1 MAEILIVDQ
10 DRLFAL
16 TLIHVLSGHHHQSV
30 LASDEKEVVNI
41 IRGRNID
48 LILMDAELASRKN
61 LHLLKHLRQANPDIP
76 VVLSIS
82 KKVDKDDRE
91 QLRSGLYDYIN
102 KPFGHEELL
111 LAVER
116 GLERRRLQNENRQ
129 LLGDLK
135 QRIRELS
142 TFNTI
147 AKTLNS
153 TLNLKEVLDIV
164 MGKVKELIK
173 AEAWSI
179 LMLDEKTNELV
190 FEVATG
196 EKGQQVKEMRLG
208 MGQGVAG
215 WVAQNQRPVIVPDTA
230 QDQRFFKGLDQKTGF
245 RTRSIIAT
253 PLVSRGRLIG
263 VVEIIN
269 KLGDASFDQKDLDL
283 LQTLTDHA
291 AIAIENAR
299 LYEKARRL
307 AITDDLTGLFNS
319 RHCDMFLKKALD
331 EAVKKEKPLSLIFI
345 DLDHLKEVDDTYGH
359 LMGGHALKEVADR
372 IAGEVN
378 PPDMAS
384 RYGGDEYV
392 IILPDKNSRQAMEL
406 AESIRKKIE
415 AEPFLT
421 DHKLS
426 CRITASIGIANYP
439 EQAGSADELF
449 SKADQAMYQVKES
462 GKNRVKL
469 ADK

>member
-1 MAEILIVDQ
+1 MAQILIIDQ

-16 TLIHVLSGHHHQSV
+16 TLVHVLSGHNHQTV
-30 LASDEKEVVNI
+30 LASDEKEVAGI
-41 IRGRNID
+41 IEERDIE
-48 LILMDAELASRKN
+48 LILVDAELASRKD
-61 LHLLKHLRQANPDIP
+61 LRLLKRLRQANPDIP
-76 VVLSIS
+76 VVLSVS
-82 KKVDKDDRE
+82 KKVDKDARE
-91 QLRSGLYDYIN
+91 QLRRGLYDYIN

-111 LAVER
+111 MAVER

-147 AKTLNS
+147 AQTLNS
-153 TLNLKEVLDIV
+153 SLNLKEVLDIV
-164 MGKVKELIK
+164 MGKIKELVK

-179 LMLDEKTNELV
+179 LMLDEKTSELV

-215 WVAQNQRPVIVPDTA
+215 WVAQNQRPVIVPDTSK
-230 QDQRFFKGLDQKTGF
+230 DQRFFRGLDQKTGF
-245 RTRSIIAT
+245 RTKSIIAT

-269 KLGDASFDQKDLDL
+269 KLGEAPFDQRDLDL

-331 EAVKKEKPLSLIFI
+331 EAVKKARPLSLVFL
-345 DLDHLKEVDDTYGH
+345 DLDHMKEVDDTYGH

-372 IAGEVN
+372 IAREVS

-392 IILPDKNSRQAMEL
+392 IVLPRKNSQQAMEL
-406 AESIRKKIE
+406 AETIRKKIE

-439 EQAGSADELF
+439 EHAQSVDQLF
-449 SKADQAMYQVKES
+449 AKADQAMYQVKES
-462 GKNRVKL
+462 GKNRVKS

>member
-1 MAEILIVDQ
+1 MAEILIVDE

-16 TLIHVLSGHHHQSV
+16 TLVHVLSGHCHRSV
-30 LASDEKEVVNI
+30 VASEEKEAVNI
-41 IRGRNID
+41 IKNQKVD
-48 LILMDAELASRKN
+48 LILVDAELASNRN
-61 LHLLKHLRQANPDIP
+61 LHLLKHLRQANPEIP
-76 VVLSIS
+76 VVLSVS
-82 KKVDKDDRE
+82 KKVAKEARE
-91 QLRSGLYDYIN
+91 QLRRGLYDYIN

-116 GLERRRLQNENRQ
+116 GLERRRLQSENRH
-129 LLGDLK
+129 LLADLK
-135 QRIRELS
+135 QRIKELS

-164 MGKVKELIK
+164 MGKIKELVK

-179 LMLDEKTNELV
+179 LMLDEKNKELV
-190 FEVATG
+190 FEVAIGDKG
-196 EKGQQVKEMRLG
+196 EQVKEMRLAL
-208 MGQGVAG
+208 GQGVAG
-215 WVAQNQRPVIVPDTA
+215 WVAQNQKPVIVSDTSN
-230 QDQRFFKGLDQKTGF
+230 DERFFKGLDQKTGF
-245 RTRSIIAT
+245 HTKSIIAT
-253 PLVSRGRLIG
+253 PLISRGRLIG
-263 VVEIIN
+263 VVEIMN
-269 KLGDASFDQKDLDL
+269 KLGETPFDEKDLDL

-307 AITDDLTGLFNS
+307 AITDDLTGLYNS
-319 RHCDMFLKKALD
+319 RHCDLFLKKALE
-331 EAVKKEKPLSLIFI
+331 EAIKKETPLSLLFI
-345 DLDHLKEVDDTYGH
+345 DLDHMKEVDDTYGH

-372 IAGEVN
+372 ISALIK

-392 IILPDKNSRQAMEL
+392 IILLGKNSQKAVEL
-406 AESIRKKIE
+406 AEKIRLKLE

-421 DHKLS
+421 SHNLTCK
-426 CRITASIGIANYP
+426 ITASIGIASYP
-439 EQAGSADELF
+439 EHAGSTDELF
-449 SKADQAMYQVKES
+449 SKADKAMYQVKES
-462 GKNRVKL
+462 GKNKVKL

>member
-1 MAEILIVDQ
+1 V
-10 DRLFAL
+10 
-16 TLIHVLSGHHHQSV
+16 HVLSGHNHQSI
-30 LASDEKEVVNI
+30 LASDEKEVISAVKEHE
-41 IRGRNID
+41 ID
-48 LILMDAELASRKN
+48 LILVDAELASRKN

-82 KKVDKDDRE
+82 KKVAKDARE
-91 QLRSGLYDYIN
+91 QLRRGLYDYIN

-116 GLERRRLQNENRQ
+116 GLERRRLQNENRH

-164 MGKVKELIK
+164 MGKIKELIK

-190 FEVATG
+190 FEVAIG

-215 WVAQNQRPVIVPDTA
+215 WVAQNQRPVIVPDTSK
-230 QDQRFFKGLDQKTGF
+230 DQRFFKGLDQKTGF
-245 RTRSIIAT
+245 RTKSIIAT

-269 KLGDASFDQKDLDL
+269 KLGGATFDEKDLVL

-307 AITDDLTGLFNS
+307 SITDDLTGLFNS
-319 RHCDMFLKKALD
+319 RHCDMFLKKAME
-331 EAVKKEKPLSLIFI
+331 EAVKKDKPLSLIFI
-345 DLDHLKEVDDTYGH
+345 DLDHMKEVDDTYGH

-372 IAGEVN
+372 IAKEVT

-392 IILPDKNSRQAMEL
+392 IILPRKDSQQALKL
-406 AESIRKKIE
+406 AETIRQRIE

-421 DHKLS
+421 DHKLA
-426 CRITASIGIANYP
+426 CRITASIGIASYP
-439 EQAGSADELF
+439 ENSQTTDEMF
-449 SKADQAMYQVKES
+449 SKADKAMYQVKES

-469 ADK
+469 AD